1 MLDQNLKDEIQRA
14 YRQILAERDLRPRY
28 GQRLMVAS
36 IANALAGLERNAGES
51 GDEHKESNEN
61 GSQIKGNVRSAI
73 APVCVV
79 EAGTGTGK
87 TLAYLLAT
95 LPIARHF
102 NKKVVLATATIAL
115 QEQVINRDLPDILKH
130 SGMDFSMALA
140 KGRGR
145 YVCLARLDQ
154 QLQGNES
161 EQAMRELF
169 GDLLETPGVNGDN
182 TALYERM
189 LERIASGE
197 WQGDREDWPDQIRD
211 DEWQPVT
218 VEAGQCAGPR
228 CSYYSR
234 CCFYKARESMQTA
247 DCIVANHDLVL
258 VDLALGGGAIL
269 PDPEDTIYIFD
280 EAHHLPFKAN
290 QHFAEQ
296 MRVRGTLQWLEQM
309 SRTLV
314 KMAADPMLATNNA
327 FARAVAELQSEQ
339 PALQSGLS
347 EALLLI
353 QSIVE
358 ARQGSGR
365 DSDTNQGAATGAPGQ
380 EAWHFPS
387 GVLPPELKSLADQL
401 QRHSVAVSRCL
412 RDCVSALRRQME
424 EGESLEHRQQAE
436 LCFPAVGGM
445 NTRAESI
452 CRLWHSLAKDD
463 PAGQAPTARWLR
475 ELNFNDERDYLIC
488 SSPVLASGTLTEHL
502 WDRCAAAILTSAT
515 LSALG
520 RFDMLAMRAGLP
532 ENTEYHR
539 IASPFDYQQSAV
551 LRVPKMQCDPSDSQ
565 AHTEAIAE
573 LLPRILN
580 AEQASLM
587 LFSSRRQ
594 MQDVLALMPTE
605 WQDRI
610 LSQDDY
616 QKQQL
621 INLHRERIDRGEGSV
636 IFGLASFAE
645 GVDLPGKYCEHVII
659 AKIPF
664 AVPNDPIEATL
675 SQWLSDQGKN
685 PFQVL
690 SVPEAAFKLVQAA
703 GRLLRNES
711 DTGIITVL
719 DERLVTRRYGK
730 DILDSLPPYR
740 RELMI
745 DL

>member
-1 MLDQNLKDEIQRA
+1 MLEQSLKDEIQRA
-14 YRQILAERDLRPRY
+14 YRQILAERNLRPRY

-36 IANALAGLERNAGES
+36 IANALSGLDKNRSSAQQDTES
-51 GDEHKESNEN
+51 PAETAHAEDT
-61 GSQIKGNVRSAI
+61 QALLP
-73 APVCVV
+73 APICVV

-154 QLQGNES
+154 QLQGNDS

-169 GDLLETPGVNGDN
+169 GDLLEIPGSQGDN
-182 TALYERM
+182 SALYEQM
-189 LERIASGE
+189 LERIGSGE
-197 WQGDREDWPDQIRD
+197 WEGDRENWPEQISD

-234 CCFYKARESMQTA
+234 CCFYKARETMEAA

-296 MRVRGTLQWLEQM
+296 IRLRGTLQWLEQM
-309 SRTLV
+309 SRSLV
-314 KMAADPMLATNNA
+314 KMSADPLLATNNA

-339 PALQSGLS
+339 PALQSGLA

-358 ARQGSGR
+358 QREDSGR
-365 DSDTNQGAATGAPGQ
+365 DAGGATGHAGQ
-380 EAWHFPS
+380 EAWHFPA
-387 GVLPPELKSLADQL
+387 GVLPPELKALAEQL
-401 QRHSVAVSRCL
+401 QRHSVGVSRCL
-412 RDCVSALRRQME
+412 RDCVTALRRQME

-436 LCFPAVGGM
+436 MCFPAIGGM

-452 CRLWHSLAKDD
+452 SRLWHSLAKDD

-475 ELNFNDERDYLIC
+475 ELTFNDEQDYLIC

-502 WDRCAAAILTSAT
+502 WDRCAATIMTSAT

-532 ENTEYHR
+532 AHTEYHR

-551 LRVPKMQCDPSDSQ
+551 LRVPKMQCDPSDAQ

-573 LLPRILN
+573 LLPRLLN
-580 AEQASLM
+580 PEQASLM

-594 MQDVLALMPTE
+594 MQDVLALMSAE

-610 LSQDDY
+610 LCQDDY

-621 INLHRERIDRGEGSV
+621 INLHRDRIDRGEGSV

-675 SQWLSDQGKN
+675 SQWLSDQGRN

-711 DTGIITVL
+711 DSGVITVL

-740 RELMI
+740 RELMVT
-745 DL
+745 L